1 MAVVPSDKEQNG
13 DKKNQIVGII
23 VLLVIIA
30 IVFAVVIRIRRRK

>member
-30 IVFAVVIRIRRRK
+30 VVFAVVIRIRRRK